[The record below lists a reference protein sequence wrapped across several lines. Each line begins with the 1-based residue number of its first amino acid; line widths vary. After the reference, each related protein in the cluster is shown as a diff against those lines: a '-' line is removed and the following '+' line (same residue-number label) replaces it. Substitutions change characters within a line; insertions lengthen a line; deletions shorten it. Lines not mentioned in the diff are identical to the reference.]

1 MTKKDL
7 FETIEDMPMDMEIA
21 LHFSGASFQLLGKAK
36 IIKLWINGEETDVIS
51 LFGNSKFYSY
61 P

>member
-1 MTKKDL
+1 MTKKEL
-7 FETIEDMPMDMEIA
+7 EEVIKDMPMDMEIA
-21 LHFSGASFQLLGKAK
+21 LHYAGASFQLFGKAK

-51 LFGNSKFYSY
+51 LFGNGKFYSY

>member
-1 MTKKDL
+1 L
-7 FETIEDMPMDMEIA
+7 LEAIEDMPMDMEIA
-21 LHFSGASFQLLGKAK
+21 LHYAGASFQLLRKAK

-51 LFGNSKFYSY
+51 LFGNCKFYSY